1 MSRLGLEPRN
11 LAVPDFKSVLQF
23 AVRGFTKTQLYK
35 SVRCVYQFRQRLIFR
50 TLKSFADLRH
60 TLYNLHLYSIS
71 RETRSE
77 HWGATPTLPAPVPKN
92 QVLRRIGIPTTFT
105 RHSELFDNFCY
116 YPNTLNSNFFLLVI
130 AIGLLVP
137 RPYLIARLLGHQ
149 RRLSSWCTMVWNSHQ
164 LIPNMAYSPQGRLL
178 RER

>member
-1 MSRLGLEPRN
+1 MPTK
-11 LAVPDFKSVLQF
+11 APDFKSDLIAVSVLRPIHDF
-23 AVRGFTKTQLYK
+23 VRSGASTNSANGSY
-35 SVRCVYQFRQRLIFR
+35 IR
-50 TLKSFADLRH
+50 TLKSFAVLRH

>member
-1 MSRLGLEPRN
+1 MRLSIP
-11 LAVPDFKSVLQF
+11 PIPH
-23 AVRGFTKTQLYK
+23 
-35 SVRCVYQFRQRLIFR
+35 IFR

-92 QVLRRIGIPTTFT
+92 QVLRRIDYLQLSPAIQNY
-105 RHSELFDNFCY
+105 LIIFCY

-137 RPYLIARLLGHQ
+137 RPHLIVRLLGHQ

>member
-1 MSRLGLEPRN
+1 MIARTFANSFGLLVIISSFRLKTTIYLELWKVLLTFVILSITFIYIQSVGRHGLSIGERPQHFRPQF
-11 LAVPDFKSVLQF
+11 LRTKSYAGLVYLQLSP
-23 AVRGFTKTQLYK
+23 AIQNY
-35 SVRCVYQFRQRLIFR
+35 LI
-50 TLKSFADLRH
+50 
-60 TLYNLHLYSIS
+60 I
-71 RETRSE
+71 
-77 HWGATPTLPAPVPKN
+77 
-92 QVLRRIGIPTTFT
+92 
-105 RHSELFDNFCY
+105 FCY

-137 RPYLIARLLGHQ
+137 RPYLIARLLGRQ